1 MYSYTLTQWVL
12 FFFCYCFLGWIWE
25 CFYVSTVQAIKN
37 KKFRFINRGFLHGPL
52 IPIYGFAAVSILLA
66 TIRLREHVAA
76 VYVMGAL
83 TATIFELVTGTAME
97 QIFKVK
103 YWDYSNVPLNYKG
116 HIALPV
122 SLFWGFFAVIL
133 VEVIHVP
140 VESFLLRVPEFLCEM
155 AAFALMAVTAY
166 DTALSF
172 NEAMDLRELMESLAE
187 SNETIQRLERRFDA
201 VVAFTPV
208 PDIEEMIQNHKS
220 AKENV
225 LDNVERMR
233 KRNRGRLEQL
243 KLRLQL
249 PDFEEL
255 PDKKEI
261 LEQIEQQ
268 LHKSFARHNKQFLRA
283 ASQLRRNPTLT
294 SMKHRETL
302 ESLREIIKRR

>member
-25 CFYVSTVQAIKN
+25 CAYVSTVQAVKN
-37 KKFRFINRGFLHGPL
+37 KKIQFINRGFLHGPL

-66 TIRLREHVAA
+66 TIRFREHTAA

-83 TATIFELVTGTAME
+83 TATLFELVTGTAME

-116 HIALPV
+116 HIALPI
-122 SLFWGFFAVIL
+122 SLFWGFLAVIL

-140 VESFLLRVPEFLCEM
+140 VERVLLRFPEFLCETI
-155 AAFALMAVTAY
+155 AFGLMAGMAY
-166 DTALSF
+166 DTAVSF

-208 PDIEEMIQNHKS
+208 PDLEELLQNRKS
-220 AKENV
+220 AKETV
-225 LDNVERMR
+225 LDNVEKMR
-233 KRNRGRLEQL
+233 KRNRGRLERL
-243 KLRLQL
+243 KHHLQL
-249 PDFEEL
+249 PDFDEL
-255 PDKKEI
+255 PDKNEI

-294 SMKHRETL
+294 SLKHRETL
-302 ESLREIIKRR
+302 DNLREIIKRR